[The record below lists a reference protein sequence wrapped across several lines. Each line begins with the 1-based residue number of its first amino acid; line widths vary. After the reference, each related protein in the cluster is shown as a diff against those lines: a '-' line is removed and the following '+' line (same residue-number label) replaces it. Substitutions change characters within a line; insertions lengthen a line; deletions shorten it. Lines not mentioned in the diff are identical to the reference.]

1 MDLTTL
7 TDDALTEHLN
17 AVLAEQERRANLERI
32 PEEITRLRDTY
43 TQCGGN
49 AADLP

>member
-1 MDLTTL
+1 MDLSTL
-7 TDDALTEHLN
+7 TDDALAAHLN
-17 AVLAEQERRANLERI
+17 SVLSEQERRANLQRI
-32 PEEITRLRDTY
+32 PEEITRLRDKY